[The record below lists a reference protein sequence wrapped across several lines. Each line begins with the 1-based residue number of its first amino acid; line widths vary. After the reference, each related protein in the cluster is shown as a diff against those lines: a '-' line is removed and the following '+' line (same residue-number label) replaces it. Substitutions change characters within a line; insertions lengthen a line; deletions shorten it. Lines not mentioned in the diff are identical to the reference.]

1 MKTMRLYTFVVRE
14 DFDKYKKGEKFE
26 ASVRTHVLNNVEVQD
41 FSFPDG
47 RELQSIPCA
56 FTKFVN

>member
-26 ASVRTHVLNNVEVQD
+26 ACVRSYVSNGVEMQD

-47 RELQSIPCA
+47 RELLSIPCSR
-56 FTKFVN
+56 TKFVN